1 MEHLTQVARID
12 CGGQDRPDPGGE
24 KGTSESSSGD
34 RLNKTL
40 LRDQRVLVG
49 PTARFTG
56 QVREEAL
63 LSPERCGPTLV
74 PHPESQPWACD
85 SVTRISNSLGWKVRH
100 TRLNPAAVRAL
111 DPRSRCASV
120 SSFVQ

>member
-1 MEHLTQVARID
+1 MAGKGRL
-12 CGGQDRPDPGGE
+12 DPGGE

-40 LRDQRVLVG
+40 LRDQRVLAG
-49 PTARFTG
+49 PTARLTG
-56 QVREEAL
+56 QVRDEAL
-63 LSPERCGPTLV
+63 LSPERCGPTPV
-74 PHPESQPWACD
+74 PHPGSRPWACD
-85 SVTRISNSLGWKVRH
+85 SVTRISDSLGWKVRH
-100 TRLNPAAVRAL
+100 PRLNPAAVRAL